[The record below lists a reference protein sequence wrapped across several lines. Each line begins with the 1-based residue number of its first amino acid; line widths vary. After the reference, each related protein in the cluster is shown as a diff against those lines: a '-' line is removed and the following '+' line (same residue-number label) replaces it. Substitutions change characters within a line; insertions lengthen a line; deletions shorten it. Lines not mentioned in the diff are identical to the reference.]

1 MILNASLM
9 FAVKK
14 LEKNVK
20 KDKATALNQ
29 IGKAYTNFAPR
40 GLGQIEVVING
51 QLSVVNASN
60 KTDEQINSFD
70 RVKVVEVSGDMLYIE
85 KV

>member
-1 MILNASLM
+1 M
-9 FAVKK
+9 
-14 LEKNVK
+14 
-20 KDKATALNQ
+20 
-29 IGKAYTNFAPR
+29 
-40 GLGQIEVVING
+40 GQIEVVING